1 MSKIAFLFA
10 GQGAQ
15 YVGMGRDL
23 YESVPAA
30 KEVFDLGESR
40 RPGTLATC
48 FEGPGE
54 ALTQTENTQPAL
66 FLVDLACA
74 RALSAAGVM
83 PDAVAGFSLGEIPA
97 LAFTGVLSDA
107 DAFDTVVLRGNTMQT
122 CGERHPGGMAA
133 VMKLPPEEVERI
145 AATFNCIYPVNYNC
159 PGQIACAGAAGE
171 IDAFCDAVKAAG
183 GRAVKLAV
191 SGAFH
196 TPFMADATD
205 ALRRHL
211 SGLAL
216 SAPKIPLYS
225 DYTADLYPGDSEKI
239 AETIAEQGDH
249 HPPHG
254 GHGHR
259 YVYRGRRWCDALETR
274 LPHAH
279 GRADSARRK
288 CRDPPRDACGARKVR
303 SHLTWKQ

>member
-54 ALTQTENTQPAL
+54 ALTRTENTQPAL

-225 DYTADLYPGDSEKI
+225 DYTAELYPGDSEKI
-239 AETIAEQGDH
+239 AETIAEQAS
-249 HPPHG
+249 
-254 GHGHR
+254 R
-259 YVYRGRRWCDALETR
+259 SVRWETIIRRMADTGIDTFIEVGAGATLSKLVSRTLTDVQILHVENAETLRETLAAL
-274 LPHAH
+274 
-279 GRADSARRK
+279 GK
-288 CRDPPRDACGARKVR
+288 
-303 SHLTWKQ
+303 

>member
-74 RALSAAGVM
+74 RALGAAGVT

-145 AATFNCIYPVNYNC
+145 AATFNGIYPVNYNC

-225 DYTADLYPGDSEKI
+225 DYTADLYPGDSETI
-239 AETIAEQGDH
+239 AETIAEQAS
-249 HPPHG
+249 
-254 GHGHR
+254 R
-259 YVYRGRRWCDALETR
+259 SVRWETIIRRMANTGIDTFIEVGAGATLSKLVSRTLTDVQILHVENAETLRETLAAL
-274 LPHAH
+274 
-279 GRADSARRK
+279 GK
-288 CRDPPRDACGARKVR
+288 
-303 SHLTWKQ
+303 

>member
-239 AETIAEQGDH
+239 AETIAEQAS
-249 HPPHG
+249 
-254 GHGHR
+254 R
-259 YVYRGRRWCDALETR
+259 SVRWETIIRRMADTGIDTFIEVGAGATLSKLVSRTLTDVQTLHVENAETLRETLAAL
-274 LPHAH
+274 
-279 GRADSARRK
+279 GK
-288 CRDPPRDACGARKVR
+288 
-303 SHLTWKQ
+303 

>member
-74 RALSAAGVM
+74 CALSAAGVM

-239 AETIAEQGDH
+239 AETIAEQAS
-249 HPPHG
+249 
-254 GHGHR
+254 R
-259 YVYRGRRWCDALETR
+259 SVRWETIIRRMADTGIDTFIEVGAGATLSKLVSRTLTDVQILHVENAETLRETLAAL
-274 LPHAH
+274 
-279 GRADSARRK
+279 GK
-288 CRDPPRDACGARKVR
+288 
-303 SHLTWKQ
+303 

>member
-133 VMKLPPEEVERI
+133 VMKLQPEEVERI

-239 AETIAEQGDH
+239 AETIAEQAS
-249 HPPHG
+249 
-254 GHGHR
+254 R
-259 YVYRGRRWCDALETR
+259 SVRWETIIRRMADTGIDTFIEVGAGATLSKLVSRTLTDVQILHVENAETLRETLAAL
-274 LPHAH
+274 
-279 GRADSARRK
+279 GK
-288 CRDPPRDACGARKVR
+288 
-303 SHLTWKQ
+303 

>member
-171 IDAFCDAVKAAG
+171 IDAFCDAVKTAG

-216 SAPKIPLYS
+216 SAPKMPLYS

-239 AETIAEQGDH
+239 AETIAEQAS
-249 HPPHG
+249 
-254 GHGHR
+254 R
-259 YVYRGRRWCDALETR
+259 SVRWETIIRRMADTGIDTFIEVGAGATLSKLVSRTLTDVQILHVENAETLRETLAAL
-274 LPHAH
+274 
-279 GRADSARRK
+279 GK
-288 CRDPPRDACGARKVR
+288 
-303 SHLTWKQ
+303 

>member
-1 MSKIAFLFA
+1 MCI
-10 GQGAQ
+10 
-15 YVGMGRDL
+15 RD
-23 YESVPAA
+23 S
-30 KEVFDLGESR
+30 
-40 RPGTLATC
+40 
-48 FEGPGE
+48 
-54 ALTQTENTQPAL
+54 
-66 FLVDLACA
+66 
-74 RALSAAGVM
+74 
-83 PDAVAGFSLGEIPA
+83 
-97 LAFTGVLSDA
+97 
-107 DAFDTVVLRGNTMQT
+107 GNTMQT

-239 AETIAEQGDH
+239 AETIAEQAS
-249 HPPHG
+249 
-254 GHGHR
+254 R
-259 YVYRGRRWCDALETR
+259 SVRWETIIRRMADTGIDTFIEVGAGATLSKLVSRTLTDVQILHVENAETLRETLAAL
-274 LPHAH
+274 
-279 GRADSARRK
+279 GK
-288 CRDPPRDACGARKVR
+288 
-303 SHLTWKQ
+303 

>member
-83 PDAVAGFSLGEIPA
+83 PDAIAGFSLGEIPA

-171 IDAFCDAVKAAG
+171 IDAFCDAVKTAG

-239 AETIAEQGDH
+239 AETIAEQAS
-249 HPPHG
+249 
-254 GHGHR
+254 R
-259 YVYRGRRWCDALETR
+259 SVRWETIIRRMADTGIDTFIEVGAGATLSKLVSRTLTDVQILHVENAETLRETLAAL
-274 LPHAH
+274 
-279 GRADSARRK
+279 GK
-288 CRDPPRDACGARKVR
+288 
-303 SHLTWKQ
+303 

>member
-83 PDAVAGFSLGEIPA
+83 PDTVAGFSLGEIPA

-239 AETIAEQGDH
+239 AETIAEQAS
-249 HPPHG
+249 
-254 GHGHR
+254 R
-259 YVYRGRRWCDALETR
+259 SVRWETIIRRMADTGIDTFIEVGAGATLSKLVSRTLTDVQILHVENAETLRETLAAL
-274 LPHAH
+274 
-279 GRADSARRK
+279 GK
-288 CRDPPRDACGARKVR
+288 
-303 SHLTWKQ
+303 

>member
-30 KEVFDLGESR
+30 KKVFDLGESR

-145 AATFNCIYPVNYNC
+145 AAAFNCIYPVNYNC
-159 PGQIACAGAAGE
+159 PGQIACAGGAGE

-239 AETIAEQGDH
+239 AETIAEQAS
-249 HPPHG
+249 
-254 GHGHR
+254 R
-259 YVYRGRRWCDALETR
+259 SVRWETIIRRMADTGIDTFIEVGAGATLSKLVSRTLTDVQILHVENAETLRETLAAL
-274 LPHAH
+274 
-279 GRADSARRK
+279 GK
-288 CRDPPRDACGARKVR
+288 
-303 SHLTWKQ
+303 

>member
-74 RALSAAGVM
+74 RALNAAGVM

-239 AETIAEQGDH
+239 AETIAEQAS
-249 HPPHG
+249 
-254 GHGHR
+254 R
-259 YVYRGRRWCDALETR
+259 SVRWETIIRRMADTGIDTFIEVGAGATLSKLVSRTLTDVQILHVENAETLRETLAAL
-274 LPHAH
+274 
-279 GRADSARRK
+279 GK
-288 CRDPPRDACGARKVR
+288 
-303 SHLTWKQ
+303 

>member
-54 ALTQTENTQPAL
+54 ALTRTENTQPAL

-196 TPFMADATD
+196 TPFMVDATD

-239 AETIAEQGDH
+239 AETIAEQASRSVH
-249 HPPHG
+249 WETII
-254 GHGHR
+254 
-259 YVYRGRRWCDALETR
+259 RRMADTGIDTFIEVGAGATLSKLVSRTLTDVQILHVENAETLRETLAAL
-274 LPHAH
+274 
-279 GRADSARRK
+279 GK
-288 CRDPPRDACGARKVR
+288 
-303 SHLTWKQ
+303 

>member
-225 DYTADLYPGDSEKI
+225 DYTADLYPVDSEKI
-239 AETIAEQGDH
+239 AETIAEQAS
-249 HPPHG
+249 
-254 GHGHR
+254 R
-259 YVYRGRRWCDALETR
+259 SVRWETIIRRMADTGIDTFIEVGAGATLSKLVSRTLTDVQILHVENAETLRETLAAL
-274 LPHAH
+274 
-279 GRADSARRK
+279 GK
-288 CRDPPRDACGARKVR
+288 
-303 SHLTWKQ
+303 

>member
-97 LAFTGVLSDA
+97 LAFTEVLSDA

-196 TPFMADATD
+196 TPFMVDATD

-239 AETIAEQGDH
+239 AETIAEQAS
-249 HPPHG
+249 
-254 GHGHR
+254 R
-259 YVYRGRRWCDALETR
+259 SVRWETIIRRMADTGIDTFIEVGAGATLSKLVSRTLTDVQILHVENAETLRETLAAL
-274 LPHAH
+274 
-279 GRADSARRK
+279 GK
-288 CRDPPRDACGARKVR
+288 
-303 SHLTWKQ
+303 

>member
-54 ALTQTENTQPAL
+54 ALTRTENTQPAL

-74 RALSAAGVM
+74 RALNAAGVM

-196 TPFMADATD
+196 TPFMVDATD

-239 AETIAEQGDH
+239 AETIAEQAS
-249 HPPHG
+249 
-254 GHGHR
+254 R
-259 YVYRGRRWCDALETR
+259 SVRWETIIRRMADTGIDTFIEVGAGATLSKLVSRTLTDVQILHVENAETLRETLAAL
-274 LPHAH
+274 
-279 GRADSARRK
+279 GK
-288 CRDPPRDACGARKVR
+288 
-303 SHLTWKQ
+303 

>member
-239 AETIAEQGDH
+239 AETIAEQAS
-249 HPPHG
+249 
-254 GHGHR
+254 R
-259 YVYRGRRWCDALETR
+259 SVRWEAIIRRMADTGIDTFIEVGAGATLSKLVSRTLTDVQILHVENAETLRETLAAL
-274 LPHAH
+274 
-279 GRADSARRK
+279 GK
-288 CRDPPRDACGARKVR
+288 
-303 SHLTWKQ
+303 

>member
-30 KEVFDLGESR
+30 KEVFDLGEHR
-40 RPGTLATC
+40 RPGTLTTC

-74 RALSAAGVM
+74 RALSAAGVT

-97 LAFTGVLSDA
+97 LAFAGVLSDA
-107 DAFDTVVLRGNTMQT
+107 DAFDTVVLRGNTMQM

-145 AATFNCIYPVNYNC
+145 AATFNSIYPVNYNC

-196 TPFMADATD
+196 TPFMVDATD

-211 SGLAL
+211 SMLAVT
-216 SAPKIPLYS
+216 APKIPLYS
-225 DYTADLYPGDSEKI
+225 DYTADLYPADSDQI
-239 AETIAEQGDH
+239 AETIAEQAS
-249 HPPHG
+249 
-254 GHGHR
+254 R
-259 YVYRGRRWCDALETR
+259 SVRWETIIRRMAASGIDTFIEVGAGTTLSKLVSRTLADVQILHVENAETLRETLAAL
-274 LPHAH
+274 
-279 GRADSARRK
+279 GK
-288 CRDPPRDACGARKVR
+288 
-303 SHLTWKQ
+303 

>member
-54 ALTQTENTQPAL
+54 ALTRTENTQPAL

-239 AETIAEQGDH
+239 AETIAEQAS
-249 HPPHG
+249 
-254 GHGHR
+254 R
-259 YVYRGRRWCDALETR
+259 SVRWETIIRRMADTGIDMFIEVGAGATLSKLVSRTLTDVQILHVENAETLRETLAAL
-274 LPHAH
+274 
-279 GRADSARRK
+279 GK
-288 CRDPPRDACGARKVR
+288 
-303 SHLTWKQ
+303 

>member
-54 ALTQTENTQPAL
+54 ALTRTENTQPAL

-196 TPFMADATD
+196 TPFMVDATD

-239 AETIAEQGDH
+239 AETIAEQAS
-249 HPPHG
+249 
-254 GHGHR
+254 R
-259 YVYRGRRWCDALETR
+259 SVRWETIIRRMADTGIDTFIEVGAGATLSKLVSRTLTDVQILHVENAGTLRETLAAL
-274 LPHAH
+274 
-279 GRADSARRK
+279 GK
-288 CRDPPRDACGARKVR
+288 
-303 SHLTWKQ
+303 

>member
-97 LAFTGVLSDA
+97 LAFTGILSDA

-239 AETIAEQGDH
+239 AETIAEQAS
-249 HPPHG
+249 
-254 GHGHR
+254 R
-259 YVYRGRRWCDALETR
+259 SVRWETIIRRMADTGIDTFIEVGAGATLSKLVSRTLTDVQILHVENAETLRETLAAL
-274 LPHAH
+274 
-279 GRADSARRK
+279 GK
-288 CRDPPRDACGARKVR
+288 
-303 SHLTWKQ
+303 

>member
-171 IDAFCDAVKAAG
+171 IDAFCDAVKAVG

-239 AETIAEQGDH
+239 AETIAEQAS
-249 HPPHG
+249 
-254 GHGHR
+254 R
-259 YVYRGRRWCDALETR
+259 SVRWETIIRRMADTGIDTFIEVGAGATLSKLVSRTLTDVQILHVENAETLRKTLAAL
-274 LPHAH
+274 
-279 GRADSARRK
+279 GK
-288 CRDPPRDACGARKVR
+288 
-303 SHLTWKQ
+303 

>member
-54 ALTQTENTQPAL
+54 ALTRTENTQPAL

-239 AETIAEQGDH
+239 AETIAEQAS
-249 HPPHG
+249 
-254 GHGHR
+254 R
-259 YVYRGRRWCDALETR
+259 SVRWETIIRRMADTGIDTFIEVGAGATLSKLVSRTLTDVQILHVENAETLRETLAAL
-274 LPHAH
+274 
-279 GRADSARRK
+279 GK
-288 CRDPPRDACGARKVR
+288 
-303 SHLTWKQ
+303 

>member
-97 LAFTGVLSDA
+97 LAFTRVLSDA

-239 AETIAEQGDH
+239 AETIAEQAS
-249 HPPHG
+249 
-254 GHGHR
+254 R
-259 YVYRGRRWCDALETR
+259 SVRWETIIRRMADTGIDTFIEVGAGATLSKLVSRTLTDVQILHVENAETLRETLAAL
-274 LPHAH
+274 
-279 GRADSARRK
+279 GK
-288 CRDPPRDACGARKVR
+288 
-303 SHLTWKQ
+303 

>member
-159 PGQIACAGAAGE
+159 PGQVACAGAAGE

-239 AETIAEQGDH
+239 AETIAEQAS
-249 HPPHG
+249 
-254 GHGHR
+254 R
-259 YVYRGRRWCDALETR
+259 SVRWETIIRRMADTGIDTFIEVGAGATLSKLVSRTLTDVQILHVENAETLRETLAAL
-274 LPHAH
+274 
-279 GRADSARRK
+279 GK
-288 CRDPPRDACGARKVR
+288 
-303 SHLTWKQ
+303 

>member
-54 ALTQTENTQPAL
+54 ALTRTENTQPAL
-66 FLVDLACA
+66 FLVDLASA

-145 AATFNCIYPVNYNC
+145 AGTFNCIYPVNYNC

-171 IDAFCDAVKAAG
+171 IDAFCDAVKTAG

-216 SAPKIPLYS
+216 SASKIPLYS

-239 AETIAEQGDH
+239 AETIAEQAS
-249 HPPHG
+249 
-254 GHGHR
+254 R
-259 YVYRGRRWCDALETR
+259 SVRWETIIRRMADTGIDTFIEVGAGATLSKLVSRTLTDVQILHVENAETLRETLAAL
-274 LPHAH
+274 
-279 GRADSARRK
+279 GK
-288 CRDPPRDACGARKVR
+288 
-303 SHLTWKQ
+303 

>member
-239 AETIAEQGDH
+239 AETIAEQAS
-249 HPPHG
+249 
-254 GHGHR
+254 R
-259 YVYRGRRWCDALETR
+259 SVRWETIIRLMADTGIDTFIEVGAGTTLSKLVSRTLTDVQILHVENAETLRETLAAL
-274 LPHAH
+274 
-279 GRADSARRK
+279 GK
-288 CRDPPRDACGARKVR
+288 
-303 SHLTWKQ
+303 

>member
-239 AETIAEQGDH
+239 AETIAEQAS
-249 HPPHG
+249 
-254 GHGHR
+254 R
-259 YVYRGRRWCDALETR
+259 SVRWETIICRMADTGIDTFIEVGAGATLSKLVSRTLTDVQILHVENAETLRETLAAL
-274 LPHAH
+274 
-279 GRADSARRK
+279 GK
-288 CRDPPRDACGARKVR
+288 
-303 SHLTWKQ
+303 

>member
-1 MSKIAFLFA
+1 MTKIAFLFA

-74 RALSAAGVM
+74 RALSAAGVT

-97 LAFTGVLSDA
+97 LAFTEVLSDA

-216 SAPKIPLYS
+216 SAPKIPFYS
-225 DYTADLYPGDSEKI
+225 DYTADLYPGDSETI
-239 AETIAEQGDH
+239 AETIAEQAS
-249 HPPHG
+249 
-254 GHGHR
+254 R
-259 YVYRGRRWCDALETR
+259 SVRWETIIRRMADTGIDTFIEVGAGATLSKLVSRTLTDVQILHVENAETLRETLAAL
-274 LPHAH
+274 
-279 GRADSARRK
+279 GK
-288 CRDPPRDACGARKVR
+288 
-303 SHLTWKQ
+303 

>member
-23 YESVPAA
+23 YETVPAA
-30 KEVFDLGESR
+30 KAVFDLGESR
-40 RPGTLATC
+40 RPGTLSTC
-48 FEGPGE
+48 FEGPAE

-74 RALSAAGVM
+74 RALADAGVM

-97 LAFTGVLSDA
+97 LAFAGVLTDA

-145 AATFNCIYPVNYNC
+145 AATFDNIYPVNYNC
-159 PGQIACAGAAGE
+159 PGQIACAGAAEE
-171 IDAFCDAVKAAG
+171 IDAFCDAAKAAG

-196 TPFMADATD
+196 TPFMADATN

-211 SGLAL
+211 STRAL
-216 SAPKIPLYS
+216 EAPKIPLYS
-225 DYTADLYPGDSEKI
+225 DYTADLYPSESAEI
-239 AETIAEQGDH
+239 AETIAEQASRSVH
-249 HPPHG
+249 WETII
-254 GHGHR
+254 
-259 YVYRGRRWCDALETR
+259 RRMADAGIDTFIEVGAGATLSKFVSRTLTDVTILHVENAETLR
-274 LPHAH
+274 ETLAAL
-279 GRADSARRK
+279 GK
-288 CRDPPRDACGARKVR
+288 
-303 SHLTWKQ
+303 

>member
-97 LAFTGVLSDA
+97 LAFTGILSDA

-239 AETIAEQGDH
+239 AETIAEQAS
-249 HPPHG
+249 
-254 GHGHR
+254 R
-259 YVYRGRRWCDALETR
+259 SVRWETIIRRMADTGIDTFIEIGAGATLSKLVSRTLTDVQILHVENAETLRETLAAL
-274 LPHAH
+274 
-279 GRADSARRK
+279 GK
-288 CRDPPRDACGARKVR
+288 
-303 SHLTWKQ
+303 

>member
-107 DAFDTVVLRGNTMQT
+107 EAFDTVVLRGNTMQT

-171 IDAFCDAVKAAG
+171 IDAFCDAVKTAG

-239 AETIAEQGDH
+239 AETIAEQAS
-249 HPPHG
+249 
-254 GHGHR
+254 R
-259 YVYRGRRWCDALETR
+259 SVRWETIIRRMADTGIDTFIEVGAGATLSKLVSRTLTDVQILHVENAETLRETLAAL
-274 LPHAH
+274 
-279 GRADSARRK
+279 GK
-288 CRDPPRDACGARKVR
+288 
-303 SHLTWKQ
+303 

>member
-15 YVGMGRDL
+15 CVGMGRDL

-239 AETIAEQGDH
+239 AETIAEQAS
-249 HPPHG
+249 
-254 GHGHR
+254 R
-259 YVYRGRRWCDALETR
+259 SVRWETIIRRMADTGIDTFIEVGAGATLSKLVSRTLTDVQILHVENAETLRETLAAL
-274 LPHAH
+274 
-279 GRADSARRK
+279 GK
-288 CRDPPRDACGARKVR
+288 
-303 SHLTWKQ
+303 

>member
-15 YVGMGRDL
+15 YVGMGCDL

-239 AETIAEQGDH
+239 AETIAEQAS
-249 HPPHG
+249 
-254 GHGHR
+254 R
-259 YVYRGRRWCDALETR
+259 SVRWETIIRRMADTGIDTFIEVGAGATLSKLVSRTLTDVQILHVENAETLRETLAAL
-274 LPHAH
+274 
-279 GRADSARRK
+279 GK
-288 CRDPPRDACGARKVR
+288 
-303 SHLTWKQ
+303 

>member
-239 AETIAEQGDH
+239 AETIAEQAS
-249 HPPHG
+249 
-254 GHGHR
+254 R
-259 YVYRGRRWCDALETR
+259 SVRWETIIRRMADTGIDTFIEVGAGATLSKLVSRTLTDVQSLHVENAETLRETLAAL
-274 LPHAH
+274 
-279 GRADSARRK
+279 GK
-288 CRDPPRDACGARKVR
+288 
-303 SHLTWKQ
+303 

>member
-122 CGERHPGGMAA
+122 CGKRHPGGMAA

-239 AETIAEQGDH
+239 AETIAEQAS
-249 HPPHG
+249 
-254 GHGHR
+254 R
-259 YVYRGRRWCDALETR
+259 SVRWETIIRRMADTGIDTFIEVGAGATLSKLVSRTLTDVQILHVENAETLRETLAAL
-274 LPHAH
+274 
-279 GRADSARRK
+279 GK
-288 CRDPPRDACGARKVR
+288 
-303 SHLTWKQ
+303 

>member
-133 VMKLPPEEVERI
+133 VMKLPPEEEERI
-145 AATFNCIYPVNYNC
+145 AAPCNCIYPVNYNC

-239 AETIAEQGDH
+239 AETIAEQAS
-249 HPPHG
+249 
-254 GHGHR
+254 R
-259 YVYRGRRWCDALETR
+259 SVRWETIIRRMADTGIDTFIEVGAGATLSKLVSRTLTDVQILHVENAETLRETLAAL
-274 LPHAH
+274 
-279 GRADSARRK
+279 GK
-288 CRDPPRDACGARKVR
+288 
-303 SHLTWKQ
+303 

>member
-97 LAFTGVLSDA
+97 LAFTEVLSDA

-171 IDAFCDAVKAAG
+171 IDAFCDAVKTAG

-239 AETIAEQGDH
+239 AETIAEQAS
-249 HPPHG
+249 
-254 GHGHR
+254 R
-259 YVYRGRRWCDALETR
+259 SVRWETIIRRMADTGIDTFIEVGAGATLSKLVSRTLTDVQILHVENAETLRETLAAL
-274 LPHAH
+274 
-279 GRADSARRK
+279 GK
-288 CRDPPRDACGARKVR
+288 
-303 SHLTWKQ
+303 

>member
-40 RPGTLATC
+40 RPGTLSTC

-54 ALTQTENTQPAL
+54 VLTQTENTQPAL

-74 RALSAAGVM
+74 RALADAGVT

-97 LAFTGVLSDA
+97 LAFAGVLTDA

-122 CGERHPGGMAA
+122 CGERHPGGMVA
-133 VMKLPPEEVERI
+133 VMKLPTEEVERI
-145 AATFNCIYPVNYNC
+145 AATFDSIYPVNYNC

-196 TPFMADATD
+196 TPFMADTTD

-211 SGLAL
+211 STLSP

-225 DYTADLYPGDSEKI
+225 DFTADLYPTDAEKI
-239 AETIAEQGDH
+239 AETIAEQAS
-249 HPPHG
+249 
-254 GHGHR
+254 R
-259 YVYRGRRWCDALETR
+259 SVRWETIIRRMADAGIDTFIEVGAGTTLSKLVSRTLTDVRILHVENAETLR
-274 LPHAH
+274 ETLAAL
-279 GRADSARRK
+279 GK
-288 CRDPPRDACGARKVR
+288 
-303 SHLTWKQ
+303 

>member
-54 ALTQTENTQPAL
+54 ALTRTENTQPAL

-216 SAPKIPLYS
+216 SAPKMPLYS

-239 AETIAEQGDH
+239 AETIAEQASRSVRWETII
-249 HPPHG
+249 
-254 GHGHR
+254 HR
-259 YVYRGRRWCDALETR
+259 MADTGIDTFIEVGAGATLSKLVSRTLTDVQILHVENAETLRETLAAL
-274 LPHAH
+274 
-279 GRADSARRK
+279 GK
-288 CRDPPRDACGARKVR
+288 
-303 SHLTWKQ
+303 